1 MCSRGY
7 TNEFSGLAV
16 TLLISVGL
24 VGSIIAGVISDIT
37 GKLEE
42 VAKVCNSLACLTL
55 VLGLLQILRKSEL
68 EVATGIFASM
78 YV

>member
-7 TNEFSGLAV
+7 STDFSGLAV
-16 TLLISVGL
+16 ALLISVGL
-24 VGSIIAGVISDIT
+24 VGSIIAGVFSDIT

-42 VAKVCNSLACLTL
+42 VAKICNSLACLSL
-55 VLGLLQILRKSEL
+55 VLGLLQVLRKSHL

-78 YV
+78 